1 LVAAATDAG
10 LAGVVADG
18 AGAVFAGLAAAG
30 AGVVFAGVV
39 TAGAGAVFAGFGTAG
54 AGGVVPTTVNPGP
67 GDAGCATPMTLPSES
82 RRKAA
87 DWAGTIPILVAL
99 IARLAGDFEASS
111 DWLRA
116 PWTSVS

>member
-1 LVAAATDAG
+1 VF
-10 LAGVVADG
+10 AGVDTAG
-18 AGAVFAGLAAAG
+18 AGAVFAG
-30 AGVVFAGVV
+30 VD